1 MESTSAAYVR
11 GMRHGMR
18 LCGRSLWRQCFM
30 ALFVWCLAVGSG
42 LGFLWA
48 AGEHYFSLV
57 SGKTVQKVIVEKWV
71 GYWRVIPKPSRGE

>member
-1 MESTSAAYVR
+1 
-11 GMRHGMR
+11 
-18 LCGRSLWRQCFM
+18 M